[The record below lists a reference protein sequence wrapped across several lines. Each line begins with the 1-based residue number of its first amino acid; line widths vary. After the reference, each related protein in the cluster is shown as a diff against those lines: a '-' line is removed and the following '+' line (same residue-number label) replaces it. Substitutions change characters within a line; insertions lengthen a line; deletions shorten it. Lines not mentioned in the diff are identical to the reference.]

1 MSLPSKLGHYS
12 PGCGLYNFAAIINL
26 LPSAI
31 SPVLTNIVADGNGN
45 YELMDNAAT
54 NIPG

>member
-1 MSLPSKLGHYS
+1 LDAFRRA
-12 PGCGLYNFAAIINL
+12 CGLYNFAAIINL

-31 SPVLTNIVADGNGN
+31 LPVLTTIVANGNGN

-54 NIPG
+54 NFPG